1 MFRADRCTG
10 CRKCKE
16 GCPQWVFRIYTEMEK
31 IAETVKRVRET
42 YLAKGGRLT
51 GKGVLPC

>member
-1 MFRADRCTG
+1 M
-10 CRKCKE
+10 
-16 GCPQWVFRIYTEMEK
+16 FRIYPEMEK